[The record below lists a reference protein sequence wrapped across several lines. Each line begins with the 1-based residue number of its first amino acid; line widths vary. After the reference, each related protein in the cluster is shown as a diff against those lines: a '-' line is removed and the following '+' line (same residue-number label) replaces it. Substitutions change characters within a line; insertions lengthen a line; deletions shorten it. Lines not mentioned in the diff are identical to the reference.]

1 MSEEAPPASSEGRE
15 WMDASQEEW
24 EKKPGS
30 GSDLRGQ
37 TDWGN
42 ISVRGQL
49 ALSGQWAVGTGHWA
63 LQRAHVIPK
72 GKMGE

>member
-1 MSEEAPPASSEGRE
+1 
-15 WMDASQEEW
+15 MDASQEEW
-24 EKKPGS
+24 ERKPGS

-49 ALSGQWAVGTGHWA
+49 ALSGHWA
-63 LQRAHVIPK
+63 LGTSAGTCDPERQNGGMRNP
-72 GKMGE
+72 